1 MSFRIAGMIWEL
13 TLPKEMAWVLMAMA
27 DHADHFGNNMSAEVP
42 LIAWKTDLSVRSV
55 QRTIRALKE
64 AGYLVVQEV
73 RPGKSTVY
81 GIRLEHAP
89 RKLPYVRRERGD
101 ISVTPDVHVTPQA
114 HEGVTGLPS
123 KRKASGDADVRGDV
137 GVRGDKMS
145 GVTGLPSKRKASGD
159 SASLKTLRIED
170 EEEDDKDTKELL
182 LPTRARVDAE
192 VDDGSKKQKQAIFTK
207 FEQNI
212 HALTPIVRDVLLD
225 LMTDYPLQWVED
237 AVDVAA
243 RAAAKNVNY
252 VTKTLQN
259 WKSKGRAPAAS
270 SAAQGAA
277 SVQHVLRDAQGRVIQ
292 STSKGAPGAT

>member
-114 HEGVTGLPS
+114 HE
-123 KRKASGDADVRGDV
+123 
-137 GVRGDKMS
+137 